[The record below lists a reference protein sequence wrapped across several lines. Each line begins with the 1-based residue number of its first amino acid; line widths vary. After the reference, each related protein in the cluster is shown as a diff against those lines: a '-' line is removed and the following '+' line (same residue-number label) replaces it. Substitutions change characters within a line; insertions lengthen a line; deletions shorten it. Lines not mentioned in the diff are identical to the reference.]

1 MTIHP
6 HGAHAW
12 SFWFVLTSLLL
23 LLSIDPVQLPGLV
36 KKLGPLFVRRKL
48 LVGREQSLGR
58 RDPNSNLE
66 LRVSFSLHHAHG
78 GRNAGII
85 ATDCGANVPLTHE
98 PINRRIETYP
108 ATAGEKGFHPGMRSA
123 VRRGMRIFAAAVKVS
138 TDIATRN
145 FGISTECNHDMS
157 KILTYTLSQPK
168 GMLNRR
174 TYRSALLDVVKTAMH
189 TGGKILEKCQRASA
203 IPFRRADLL
212 CQLFQLR
219 GWARKMTRHQH
230 VPVIF
235 SLDELFQITPPF
247 VVHELGNRGLSVNIY
262 QSVRD
267 DGELAMAGRQ
277 IEVVHQIAIGIGIA

>member
-23 LLSIDPVQLPGLV
+23 LLSIDQVQLLGLV
-36 KKLGPLFVRRKL
+36 KKLGPLFARRKL
-48 LVGREQSLGR
+48 LVGREQGLGR

-78 GRNAGII
+78 GRNVGII
-85 ATDCGANVPLTHE
+85 ATDCGANVPLTYE

-108 ATAGEKGFHPGMRSA
+108 TNAGEKGFHPCMGSA
-123 VRRGMRIFAAAVKVS
+123 VRRGMRILAAAVKVS

-145 FGISTECNHDMS
+145 FGISNECDHDMS

-174 TYRSALLDVVKTAMH
+174 TYHGALLDVVKTAMH
-189 TGGKILEKCQRASA
+189 TGGHPFPSRRSPLPTLQAPVMGAQNDWASA
-203 IPFRRADLL
+203 CPSS
-212 CQLFQLR
+212 LFSRL
-219 GWARKMTRHQH
+219 
-230 VPVIF
+230 
-235 SLDELFQITPPF
+235 
-247 VVHELGNRGLSVNIY
+247 
-262 QSVRD
+262 
-267 DGELAMAGRQ
+267 
-277 IEVVHQIAIGIGIA
+277 